1 MNETYLNIFRK
12 ICQIPHGSGNREAIS
27 QFCLDFAK
35 ERGLTAW
42 RDAACNVVIVKEA
55 TPGREKDGGV
65 MLQGHLDM
73 VAVKEPD
80 LSFDFS
86 VEPLRLRTQ
95 GDYLYAEG
103 TSLGG
108 DDGIAVAMALAVLDA
123 ENLSHPRLE
132 CVFTTDEEIGMVGAS
147 QLDTSSLTSQYLLNM
162 DSEEEGHL
170 IISCAGG
177 AHGEISFPG
186 AWQEKRE
193 PGLRLELSGLTGGHS
208 GTEIHKGRGNA
219 LCLLAEVLKELP
231 GTWGLA
237 DFQGGVA
244 DNAIPSLA
252 TAVLSVRS
260 PEGMEAFLRQK
271 GRQLAEAW
279 KAADPH
285 LSLSW
290 QWQPEAARPVLEK
303 AKEEALLSLILSL
316 PNGPL
321 RFDTRLQD
329 MVLLSSNLGIL
340 RRDGDGF
347 SLAVAPRSARDEER
361 EEVKAT
367 IRQVAEHYGA
377 SVTFSGEY
385 PGWPLRAHSRLQQL
399 AAQVYREQT
408 GKELILEG
416 IHAGLECGIFC
427 QKMPQLDIIAFGP
440 DILDIHSTKERLS
453 LSSAERIWS
462 FLTEMLRRIS

>member
-1 MNETYLNIFRK
+1 MNQTYLNFFQELCK
-12 ICQIPHGSGNREAIS
+12 IPHGSGNMEAIS

-35 ERGLTAW
+35 ERGLAAW

-80 LSFDFS
+80 LAFDFS
-86 VEPLRLRTQ
+86 ADPLRLRTR

-147 QLDTSSLTSQYLLNM
+147 RLDTSSLTSRYLLNM

-177 AHGEISFPG
+177 ARGEIFFPG

-208 GTEIHKGRGNA
+208 GTEIHQGRGNA
-219 LCLLAEVLKELP
+219 LRLLAEVLHELP
-231 GTWGLA
+231 GEWGLA
-237 DFQGGVA
+237 DFQGGEA
-244 DNAIPSLA
+244 DNAIPALA

-260 PEGMEAFLRQK
+260 PEGMEAFLSQK
-271 GRQLAEAW
+271 GRHLAEEW
-279 KAADPH
+279 KTTDPH
-285 LSLSW
+285 FSLNW

-303 AKEEALLSLILSL
+303 TREEALLSLILTL

-321 RFDTRLQD
+321 QFDPNMQD
-329 MVLLSSNLGIL
+329 MVLVSSNLGIL
-340 RRDGDGF
+340 RRNGDGF
-347 SLAVAPRSARDEER
+347 SLAVAPRSAQDEER
-361 EEVKAT
+361 EKVKDT

-377 SVTFSGEY
+377 SVAFSGEY
-385 PGWPLRAHSRLQQL
+385 PGWPLRLHSPLQQL

-408 GKELILEG
+408 GKDLILEG
-416 IHAGLECGIFC
+416 IHAGLECGIFS

-453 LSSAERIWS
+453 LPSAERIWS